1 VDVET
6 VKTEQRIIFTF
17 PTTTDA
23 MFLEH
28 VCRTE
33 DLPGRMIP
41 VPTSISA
48 GCGLSWSAPPEAREA
63 ISAAAEK
70 NKIRIEGIYERVL

>member
-1 VDVET
+1 M
-6 VKTEQRIIFTF
+6 KTEQRIIFTF

-23 MFLEH
+23 VFLEH

-33 DLPGRMIP
+33 NLPGRMIP

-48 GCGLSWSAPPEAREA
+48 GCGLSWSAPPEAKEG
-63 ISAAAEK
+63 IVKAAEK
-70 NKIRIEGIYERVL
+70 NGIRIEGIYDRIL

>member
-1 VDVET
+1 
-6 VKTEQRIIFTF
+6 
-17 PTTTDA
+17 

-33 DLPGRMIP
+33 ELPGRMIP

-48 GCGLSWSAPPEAREA
+48 GCGLSWSAPPEAEEA
-63 ISAAAEK
+63 IRKAAE
-70 NKIRIEGIYERVL
+70 NHNIRIEGIYERVL

>member
-1 VDVET
+1 M
-6 VKTEQRIIFTF
+6 KTEQRIVFTF

-33 DLPGRMIP
+33 NIPGRMIP

-48 GCGLSWSAPPEAREA
+48 GCGLAFSAPPEAKDRIREE
-63 ISAAAEK
+63 AER
-70 NKIRIEGIYERVL
+70 NHIRIEGIYERIL